1 MSRRPETLLCN
12 LILKHHG
19 ISRSSVILGSDSP
32 QSNDRI
38 KTPLGNSIHERPN
51 VEHPIVG
58 YLMLPRPTSAPALMI
73 GSAVERRNQGM
84 PLAIRP
90 KIMARY
96 EEAAA
101 ALG

>member
-1 MSRRPETLLCN
+1 MAFHAASLSSGQIVPRVAIGRVTLFFSERV
-12 LILKHHG
+12 LI
-19 ISRSSVILGSDSP
+19 SSNAPLQVILG
-32 QSNDRI
+32 
-38 KTPLGNSIHERPN
+38 
-51 VEHPIVG
+51 
-58 YLMLPRPTSAPALMI
+58 LPRPTSAPALMRCCI
-73 GSAVERRNQGM
+73 GSAVEVRNQGM